1 MYLQGAAFTVM
12 FSALS
17 ATVSAAGASTAKD
30 AHVEQC
36 VKISGCISSLTQH
49 CALEIVQTGFFNE
62 FFQQVRIS
70 FTYCAS
76 YRFLFVMIVFLTSM
90 ITFFFSF

>member
-1 MYLQGAAFTVM
+1 M
-12 FSALS
+12 FSALG

-62 FFQQVRIS
+62 FFQQVRMHIS
-70 FTYCAS
+70 FSYYAS
-76 YRFLFVMIVFLTSM
+76 YRFLLVMIVFLTSM

>member
-1 MYLQGAAFTVM
+1 M

-17 ATVSAAGASTAKD
+17 ATVTAAGASAVKD

-62 FFQQVRIS
+62 FFQQVDLAY
-70 FTYCAS
+70 FTTFRSSIINAIV
-76 YRFLFVMIVFLTSM
+76 LFFAI
-90 ITFFFSF
+90 